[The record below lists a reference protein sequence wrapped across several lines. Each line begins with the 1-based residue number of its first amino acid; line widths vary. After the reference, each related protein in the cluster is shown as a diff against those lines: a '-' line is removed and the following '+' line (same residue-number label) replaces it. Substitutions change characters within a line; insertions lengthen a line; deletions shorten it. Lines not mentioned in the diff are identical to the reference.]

1 MKCLLSP
8 TTNASPIQIW
18 ADNLWIIKKYHDDD
32 FEHIGQELLTLHSKA
47 HEFTRV
53 LDGVCAARSL
63 VLWVVFC
70 RSLFFLESLFSLG
83 IMLCVVLRFTAFDW
97 YFYAFRASMYF
108 FFTNSRWAKRLSY
121 HPISILKKRRVDQK
135 VNIDDKNKGKH
146 DSHDHIWYVQRGY
159 YST

>member
-1 MKCLLSP
+1 
-8 TTNASPIQIW
+8 
-18 ADNLWIIKKYHDDD
+18 
-32 FEHIGQELLTLHSKA
+32 
-47 HEFTRV
+47 
-53 LDGVCAARSL
+53 
-63 VLWVVFC
+63 
-70 RSLFFLESLFSLG
+70 
-83 IMLCVVLRFTAFDW
+83 
-97 YFYAFRASMYF
+97 MYF